1 MYAHISALS
10 VLPDP
15 YKSTTEGAI
24 KLNSDFGDWNV
35 VKLNLKDA
43 GKLSFLKYDN
53 FDTTEFP
60 CLHHSCQI
68 DLQMGFHKIRKHSS
82 HNPPVLHRKELLVH
96 PEYPELAKFK
106 NLTLQLEKLGAF
118 ANIVK
123 LGTKL
128 RWQDE
133 LKRLKIDVKNHEV
146 IIIG

>member
-82 HNPPVLHRKELLVH
+82 RNPPVLHSEPTPLKWSDPIVRKTEDQRW
-96 PEYPELAKFK
+96 P
-106 NLTLQLEKLGAF
+106 
-118 ANIVK
+118 
-123 LGTKL
+123 L
-128 RWQDE
+128 RDPS
-133 LKRLKIDVKNHEV
+133 LKRLS
-146 IIIG
+146 